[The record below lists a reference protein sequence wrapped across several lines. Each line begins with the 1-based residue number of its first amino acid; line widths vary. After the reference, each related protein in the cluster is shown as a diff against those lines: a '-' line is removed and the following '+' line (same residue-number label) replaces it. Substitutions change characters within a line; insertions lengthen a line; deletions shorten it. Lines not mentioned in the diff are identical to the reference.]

1 MGQPPSC
8 PVKPS
13 LAMKQIPNDLF
24 FAWVETE
31 IAAGRSAQFRL
42 KGVSMYPLI
51 RGGKDEVVLRPCSAE
66 ELRPMDVVLFRY
78 KGQHLLHRIIRREGD
93 RLLIQGDGS
102 YVAQERCSTDAVI
115 GKLQAVIRPSGRVV
129 SVESWQWR
137 FPSWFWRHMGVFR
150 NPLLRILKRMGNST
164 SV

>member
-1 MGQPPSC
+1 MLQPPSC

-31 IAAGRSAQFRL
+31 IAQGRSVQFRL
-42 KGVSMYPLI
+42 KGVSMFPLI

-66 ELRPMDVVLFRY
+66 ELRPMDVVLFKY
-78 KGQHLLHRIIRREGD
+78 KGKHLLHRIIRREGD

-102 YVAQERCSTDAVI
+102 YVAQEQCSVDAVI
-115 GKLQAVIRPSGRVV
+115 GKVQAVVRPSGRVV
-129 SVESWQWR
+129 PVESWRWR
-137 FPSWFWRHMGVFR
+137 FPSFVWRNLGVLR
-150 NPLLRILKRMGNST
+150 NPLLRILHRIVS
-164 SV
+164 